1 MAQQPSPLTHA
12 DTAIAVIGMAA
23 RVPGAPD
30 VERFWHNLVTG
41 VESITIGDAPKDH
54 VAAAG
59 VLDGVE
65 LFDAAFFGIT
75 AGEAEEMDPQ
85 HRIFLECAWSALES
99 AGHAPRQ
106 GLRAGVYG
114 SAMYSTY
121 LLANLLPAA
130 EERGT
135 RVLDNIYG
143 FVHDFLATRVAY
155 KLGLTGPAM
164 TIQTGCSTSLVAIHV
179 ACQALI
185 AGECDFALAGGVGV
199 SLPQRGAYRPV
210 EGGVLSADGHVRAFD
225 ARGTGVVPGAGVGV
239 VVLRRL
245 ADALADGDSIHA
257 IVLGTAVNNDG
268 SAKAGFGAPSVAG
281 QAGAASQAL
290 AVAGVSP
297 ADISYVEAHGTATPL
312 GDPIEIAA
320 LKQVFAGVPRGSC
333 GIGSVKT
340 NIGHADAA
348 AGVIGFI
355 KTVLALE
362 HRVLP
367 PSLHFTEPNPRLG
380 LEDSPF
386 YVVSER
392 RTWSAPTPLRAGVSA
407 FGMGGT
413 NAHAVLE
420 EPPVIEADPPRRT
433 DELLVVSART
443 YPALERMTGDLAAL
457 LGETELPL
465 ADIAHT
471 LQVGRARFAARRFVA
486 GSDRRALAEALLRTN
501 ACGPELTAD
510 PGAAGAEPDPVF
522 VFPGGG
528 VQRVNMAAELRGEP
542 RFAAAFD
549 DCAERARGLIGVDL
563 RQVVFAGPA
572 EFDAAARVLDGP
584 LVSQVAIFACE
595 WAIAQQWLAWGVAP
609 AALLGHSLGEYAAAC
624 VAGVFSLDDALR
636 VVAERGRILERMP
649 PSAMVSA
656 LAPPEQVESLL
667 DAELAISAINGPGT
681 CAVAGEL
688 AAMDRLEARLAA
700 AGIEHRRLRYARAG
714 HTPLLG
720 PYLAGFERVVAG
732 CALRAPSIPMV
743 SAATGAWLAPE
754 QATDPAYWRRQ
765 FRDPVRFSDAVST
778 LVSRG
783 RRAVIEAGPG
793 RTLSALVRQH
803 PAAAGHAVITTLPPA
818 SGSAPPR
825 RPLEALGEAWVA
837 GVTVDWERFR
847 AGERRRRVALPT
859 YSFDRERYWI
869 EPVSERPAPR
879 AAARPRIAA
888 PPATGRSGARA
899 ARRES
904 AAPPRNATE
913 HALVACFQELFRSDA
928 IGIHDNFFA
937 LGGDSLLAVRLVS
950 VIARRL
956 DLRIPL
962 KLVIEAPTVAQLA
975 EQIAAQA
982 RSPEPPAAGSSC
994 LVQLRSGPDG
1004 PPLFFVHAAG
1014 GSALFYRELAY
1025 VIPAD
1030 RTMYSFQSQGFDGR
1044 EPLHGSVEDMASHYA
1059 TLARAVHPDGPYLL
1073 VGSSFGGMIAYEM
1086 ARQLTAAGHA
1096 VPLCAQLDA
1105 PGPDYLPEPLL
1116 DDADMLAFLVRHG
1129 PIGPA
1134 RLRSLP
1140 LDAQLQLVLDEA
1152 KRLSGEI
1159 GFADVATGRL
1169 LLRVWRNN
1177 LDAMR
1182 RYTAPAW
1189 PDGEIQFFMADE
1201 PSDYLP
1207 PHLERAWIGRCA
1219 VRVDRAPG
1227 DHLTMVQPPH
1237 AAVLGAK
1244 LQARLDAALACA
1256 PRPRAA

>member
-1 MAQQPSPLTHA
+1 MAQQPSPSTYA
-12 DTAIAVIGMAA
+12 DTAIAVIGVAA

-30 VERFWHNLVTG
+30 VQRFWNNLAAG
-41 VESITIGDAPKDH
+41 VESITIGDAPRDH
-54 VAAAG
+54 MAAAG
-59 VLDGVE
+59 VLEGID
-65 LFDAAFFGIT
+65 LFDAAFFGIPV
-75 AGEAEEMDPQ
+75 GEAEEMDPL

-99 AGHAPRQ
+99 AGHAPRP

-114 SAMYSTY
+114 GATYSTY

-135 RVLDNIYG
+135 RVVENIYG

-185 AGECDFALAGGVGV
+185 AGECDLALAGGAGGIV
-199 SLPQRGAYRPV
+199 PQGGAYRLV
-210 EGGVLSADGHVRAFD
+210 EGGVLSADGHTRAFD
-225 ARGTGVVPGAGVGV
+225 ARSTGFVPGSGTGV

-245 ADALADGDSIHA
+245 ADALADRDPIRA
-257 IVLGTAVNNDG
+257 IVLGTAINNDG
-268 SAKAGFGAPSVAG
+268 SAKAGFAAPSVTG
-281 QAGAASQAL
+281 QATAASLAL

-297 ADISYVEAHGTATPL
+297 SDISYIEAHGTATQL
-312 GDPIEIAA
+312 GDLIEIAA

-367 PSLHFTEPNPRLG
+367 PSLHFVEPNPRLG

-392 RTWSAPTPLRAGVSA
+392 RAWTGPTPRRAGVSA
-407 FGMGGT
+407 FGIGGT
-413 NAHAVLE
+413 NAHVVLE
-420 EPPVIEADPPRRT
+420 EPPVIEGDPPRRM

-443 YPALERMTGDLAAL
+443 YPALERMTGELAAL

-471 LQVGRARFAARRFVA
+471 LQVGRAQFAARRFVA
-486 GSDRRALAEALLRTN
+486 GSDRRALAEALRAN
-501 ACGPELTAD
+501 AGGPEPTVD
-510 PGAAGAEPDPVF
+510 PGTTSDEPDPVF
-522 VFPGGG
+522 AFPGGG

-542 RFAAAFD
+542 RFAAVFD

-595 WAIAQQWLAWGVAP
+595 WALAQQWLAWGVAP
-609 AALLGHSLGEYAAAC
+609 VALLGHSLGEYAAAC

-636 VVAERGRILERMP
+636 VVAERGRILERLP
-649 PSAMVSA
+649 ASAMVSV
-656 LAPPEQVESLL
+656 LAPPEQVEPLL
-667 DAELAISAINGPGT
+667 DAELAICAINGPGT

-688 AAMDRLEARLAA
+688 SAMDRLEIRLAG

-714 HTPLLG
+714 HTPLLD
-720 PYLAGFERVVAG
+720 PHLAGFERVVAG

-743 SAATGAWLAPE
+743 STVTGAWLAPE
-754 QATDPAYWRRQ
+754 QAADPAYWRRQ
-765 FRDPVRFSDAVST
+765 FREPVRFSDAVST
-778 LVSRG
+778 LLVPG

-825 RPLEALGEAWVA
+825 RALEALGEAWAA

-869 EPVSERPAPR
+869 EPVSERRPTAPL
-879 AAARPRIAA
+879 AVARPRTAA
-888 PPATGRSGARA
+888 TPRSTARATGR
-899 ARRES
+899 EP
-904 AAPPRNATE
+904 APPRNATE
-913 HALVACFQELFRSDA
+913 QALVACFQELFRSDA
-928 IGIHDNFFA
+928 IGIHDGFFA

-956 DLRIPL
+956 DVRVPL
-962 KLVIEAPTVAQLA
+962 KLVIEAQTVAQLA
-975 EQIAAQA
+975 ERITAQA
-982 RSPEPPAAGSSC
+982 PSLGPAPATESSC
-994 LVQLRSGPDG
+994 VVRLSSGAG
-1004 PPLFFVHAAG
+1004 APPLFLVHG
-1014 GSALFYRELAY
+1014 GGGHAMFYRDLAQA
-1025 VIPAD
+1025 IGTD
-1030 RTMYSFQSQGFDGR
+1030 RAMIGFQSQGIDGR
-1044 EPLHGSVEDMASHYA
+1044 EPPHASVEDMASHYA
-1059 TLARAVHPDGPYLL
+1059 SLARALHPDGPYLL
-1073 VGSSFGGMIAYEM
+1073 IGSSFGGMIAYEM

-1096 VPLCAQLDA
+1096 VPLCAQIDT
-1105 PGPDYLPEPLL
+1105 PGPGYLPELLL
-1116 DDADMLAFLVRHG
+1116 DDPDLLAFFVPHEAITLPQLRG
-1129 PIGPA
+1129 
-1134 RLRSLP
+1134 RSL
-1140 LDAQLQLVLDEA
+1140 DTQLELVLDEA
-1152 KRLSGEI
+1152 RRTGREP
-1159 GFADVATGRL
+1159 GFADVAGGRAM
-1169 LLRVWRNN
+1169 LRVWRNN
-1177 LDAMR
+1177 VDAMH
-1182 RYTAPAW
+1182 RYAAPAW
-1189 PDGEIQFFMADE
+1189 PEGEIEFFAAAE
-1201 PSDYLP
+1201 PSGFLP

-1219 VRVDRAPG
+1219 VRVDHAPG
-1227 DHLTMVQPPH
+1227 DHRTMLQSPH
-1237 AAVLGAK
+1237 AAALGDK
-1244 LQARLDAALACA
+1244 LRARLAAALAGA
-1256 PRPRAA
+1256 DRSRVG